1 MAGLEMQKCMQD
13 AQSELLQAAAERC
26 GNEASQRILQSLDK
40 VITHRANTVTP
51 LSACMAS

>member
-26 GNEASQRILQSLDK
+26 GNEASQGILHSLDK
-40 VITHRANTVTP
+40 VTTAGASVTI
-51 LSACMAS
+51 L